1 MNKQP
6 STFLMLGEAV
16 VDLISTGVVNS
27 LDDAAHFEKFAG
39 GEVANLSANLAGLGF
54 SVLLGSCLGRDS
66 FGTFHQR
73 KMKEAGT
80 DLSLI
85 QTTAQAPTTLI
96 PVARQTGTP
105 DFVVYRGA
113 DCHLAVTEGLLE
125 AAREVKAIHTSAF
138 ALSRDPCRETITAIL
153 RSVGDGEKIISLDP
167 NFHPAIGPDIPDFL
181 DFLKDFIQFA
191 SVVKPSLDDCRR
203 IFGENREP
211 QEYLKQVLD
220 LGPGIV
226 VLTMGS
232 KGSLL
237 GTASGERYHIQPRP
251 VPVCDVTGAGDAY
264 WSGLLAGL
272 VSGLPPLEAARLGQA
287 VAEHKIGFVGPIQQ
301 YLPLSDYL
309 SSAGKLSVTVL

>member
-1 MNKQP
+1 
-6 STFLMLGEAV
+6 MLGEAV
-16 VDLISTGVVNS
+16 VDLISTGIVTS
-27 LDDAAHFEKFAG
+27 LDDAEHFEKFAG
-39 GEVANLSANLAGLGF
+39 GEVANLAANLAGLGF
-54 SVLLGSCLGRDS
+54 SVQLGSCLGQDS

-73 KMKEAGT
+73 MMEGVGI

-85 QTTAQAPTTLI
+85 QTTSQAPTTLI

-113 DCHLAVTEGLLE
+113 DCYLALTDGLLN

-138 ALSRDPCRETITAIL
+138 ALSRNPCRDTITAIL
-153 RSVGDGEKIISLDP
+153 RTLRNEEKIISLDP
-167 NFHPAIGPDIPDFL
+167 NYHPAIGPDMPDFL
-181 DFLKDFIQFA
+181 DFLKEIMRFA
-191 SVVKPSLDDCRR
+191 TVIKPSLDDCRR
-203 IFGENREP
+203 VFGEDQEP
-211 QEYLKQVLD
+211 QDYLEQVLD

-232 KGSLL
+232 RGSLL

-272 VSGLPPLEAARLGQA
+272 VSGLAPLDAACLGQA
-287 VAEHKIGFVGPIQQ
+287 VAEHKIGFIGPIQE
-301 YLPLSDYL
+301 YLPLSEYR
-309 SSAGKLSVTVL
+309 SNASKLSTKVL